1 MSFVKNIIL
10 TYKNNTLIYLRFFAA
25 FDFLSDS
32 KTNGYR
38 FWQFRCGF
46 SVKRPSL
53 SRGGGS
59 AVTAWPHSSARNGVW
74 TTALHSAPANRF
86 FCKKCNQKRADKRP
100 LFFQQD
106 KEEVLFLFFRFL
118 LSRRSFPIFRQPAQT
133 DVARAADAENN
144 R

>member
-53 SRGGGS
+53 SRGGRIS
-59 AVTAWPHSSARNGVW
+59 RHSL
-74 TTALHSAPANRF
+74 TALIGAEQRLDDRPAFGPGKSF
-86 FCKKCNQKRADKRP
+86 FLQKM
-100 LFFQQD
+100 
-106 KEEVLFLFFRFL
+106 
-118 LSRRSFPIFRQPAQT
+118 
-133 DVARAADAENN
+133 
-144 R
+144 